1 MVPCVGVSWHNRV
14 RRSGRHIVT
23 AYDARGSAFTRL
35 SGNRVW
41 LERRLSGDS
50 LNSILPCQREW
61 DRANGHEQKQV
72 KSASDEVRFGT
83 VVYLFFHR
91 GVVFWGFL

>member
-1 MVPCVGVSWHNRV
+1 MG
-14 RRSGRHIVT
+14 
-23 AYDARGSAFTRL
+23 L

-41 LERRLSGDS
+41 LERRVSGDS

-61 DRANGHEQKQV
+61 DRAHGDEQKQV
-72 KSASDEVRFGT
+72 KCASDKVRIGT

-91 GVVFWGFL
+91 GLCFGGF